1 MSGAID
7 LWHAIA
13 TRLTRLRALA
23 GRRSDRLANV
33 AIQVAS
39 SASLERPGTLSLE
52 VEDRERQL
60 EDRELEL
67 RMLMA
72 HWM

>member
-7 LWHAIA
+7 LWYALA
-13 TRLTRLRALA
+13 ARLGRLRVLV
-23 GRRSDRLANV
+23 GRPSDRLA
-33 AIQVAS
+33 S
-39 SASLERPGTLSLE
+39 SAPFERPGTLSLE
-52 VEDRERQL
+52 AEDRERQL

>member
-7 LWHAIA
+7 VWHAIA
-13 TRLTRLRALA
+13 ARLRRLWALA
-23 GRRSDRLANV
+23 GRPSDQL
-33 AIQVAS
+33 AS
-39 SASLERPGTLSLE
+39 SAPFERRGTLALE
-52 VEDRERQL
+52 AEDRERQL